1 MSSILAVN
9 SYLLDNLVRDTKGLQ
24 AAFAVSSDGLV
35 LARSIQLGTDDADV
49 LSAACSGLMS
59 LSVGVAR
66 HLHDVVDHIVIT
78 MTDRYLCLM
87 QIGDGSHL
95 AAIADEMVDLGA
107 LVNGMSA
114 IIVAVG
120 NQALTPQQRY

>member
-1 MSSILAVN
+1 MSLASN

-24 AAFAVSSDGLV
+24 AAFAVSADGLLLV
-35 LARSIQLGTDDADV
+35 RSIQLGTDDADV
-49 LSAACSGLMS
+49 LSAATCGLMS
-59 LSVGVAR
+59 LANGVAL
-66 HLHDVVDHIVIT
+66 HLLEVVDHIVIT

-107 LVNGMSA
+107 LIEGMSA

-120 NQALTPQQRY
+120 DRGLTPERRF